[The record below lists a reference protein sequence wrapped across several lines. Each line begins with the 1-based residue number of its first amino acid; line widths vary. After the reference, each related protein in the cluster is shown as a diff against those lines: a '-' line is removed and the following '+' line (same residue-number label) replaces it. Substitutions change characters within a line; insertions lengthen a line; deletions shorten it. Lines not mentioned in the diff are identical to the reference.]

1 MKKFTKVS
9 VAHKLKIA
17 LAFDDSLDR
26 SDGVQQQLILLGSW
40 LSKNDCQVV
49 YLVGETKAKQ
59 INGQKVYS
67 LSRNFSVSA
76 NQNKL
81 SLPRPVSLSSIEPA
95 FDKEQFDVV
104 HITLPFSPFLGRQV
118 VRTAL
123 KRNIPL
129 IGTFHTFPASRLQTW
144 GSRLYGLW
152 LKRYLRQFSSLTSV
166 SEPTQLY
173 AQRCFG
179 VNTAVIPNFID
190 LKRFQSGRSSAKIKR
205 GLDTVIYL
213 TRLVERKGPHHLLEA
228 VGNLESQGK
237 FVGRQ
242 LLLCG
247 KGEMD
252 ARLRAATIRLKL
264 TGKVLMPG
272 FIDETDKADYLASA
286 DLAVYPATGGEAF
299 GIVLLEAMAAGALVL
314 GGDNP
319 GYKAVLGAQPEL
331 LTDTT
336 DYPQFAEKIDKLLLD
351 KNLRKRLL
359 AWQNQYVKQYDI
371 SVVGPQILKLYKQRK

>member
-1 MKKFTKVS
+1 VARRLKVG
-9 VAHKLKIA
+9 

-26 SDGVQQQLILLGSW
+26 PDGVQQQLKLLGSW
-40 LSKNDCQVV
+40 LASNGCEVV
-49 YLVGETKAKQ
+49 YLAGETKAKQ
-59 INGQKVYS
+59 IKGQKVYS
-67 LSRNFSVSA
+67 LSRNFSIHA

-81 SLPRPVSLSSIEPA
+81 SLPRPVSLARVEAIFESEK
-95 FDKEQFDVV
+95 FDAV
-104 HITLPFSPFLGRQV
+104 HITLPFSPFLGRQI

-129 IGTFHTFPASRLQTW
+129 IGTFHTFPASRLQAW

-152 LKRYLRQFSSLTSV
+152 LKRYLKRFSSLTSV
-166 SEPTQLY
+166 SEPTGQY
-173 AQRCFG
+173 ARRCFG
-179 VNTAVIPNFID
+179 VNTVVIPNFID

-213 TRLVERKGPHHLLEA
+213 TRLVERKGPHHLLAA
-228 VGNLESQGK
+228 VGNLEAQGR
-237 FVGRQ
+237 FTGRQ

-272 FIDETDKADYLASA
+272 FIDETNKADYLASA

-314 GGDNP
+314 GGNNP
-319 GYKAVLGAQPEL
+319 GYQAVLGGQPEL
-331 LTDTT
+331 LVDTT
-336 DYPQFAEKIDKLLLD
+336 NHKLFAEKIDRLLSD
-351 KNLRKRLL
+351 NKLRKQML
-359 AWQNQYVKQYDI
+359 AWQNQHVEQYDI
-371 SVVGPQILKLYKQRK
+371 SQVGPQILKLYQQKP